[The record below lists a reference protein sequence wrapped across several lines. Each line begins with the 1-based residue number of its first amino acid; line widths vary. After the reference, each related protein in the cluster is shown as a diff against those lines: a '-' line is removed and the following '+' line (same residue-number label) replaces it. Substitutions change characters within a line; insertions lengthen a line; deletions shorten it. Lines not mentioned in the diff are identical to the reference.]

1 MHFRGSCLS
10 LEKATFVALDFVK
23 LSHLF
28 DFSPFWY
35 QEDQKLVS
43 FSASERGLYPLTVPE
58 RDVMPTFP
66 DSEYVRNILC
76 EIYRNSSIIIAC
88 GGLVKELDYG
98 KYEVKSISNISV
110 LPALGNQLRGLF
122 FIFEYRKFPVVD
134 RMYHKKV
141 ICQIAGEP
149 AWRKAGKQKL

>member
-76 EIYRNSSIIIAC
+76 EIYRNNPIIIAC
-88 GGLVKELDYG
+88 GGLVE
-98 KYEVKSISNISV
+98 ESIV
-110 LPALGNQLRGLF
+110 GCLFLARLPMITRFRLARQGTGTMLRLLLS
-122 FIFEYRKFPVVD
+122 
-134 RMYHKKV
+134 KKMDNLSC
-141 ICQIAGEP
+141 IRSFNLQ
-149 AWRKAGKQKL
+149 